1 MTGRKLPETKINGI
15 PQTGPDTGNYW
26 CTWDTQYRVNG
37 LEAGKDTKNLRNV
50 LNQEFLFGEKG
61 MLTRYFKKVRQD
73 LYVLL
78 DDGWDVG
85 WDVPGDGPVS
95 IFGSLELFREKFP
108 DCTGEPWE
116 RLAKMREKVCG
127 LGYRGLG
134 LWICANGV
142 GEKKDAP
149 FFQEEMEAYWRE
161 RAIWCRKAGVDYW
174 KVDWGYHCQDIAYR
188 DWMTRI
194 VKTYAPD
201 LKVEHAFCRGP
212 LGGEGME
219 EASLGRLLACSD
231 YFRTYDLLKEFTYST
246 TISRIQEAFRAQA
259 DRHYGCRSI
268 LNGEDAPMLE
278 AALGCSIG
286 VMRHPCWGGTEM
298 DVLEMGLRWNEV
310 ERALRWQRIAP
321 SFGLGESVNLAS
333 EELLEDWTDWLSG
346 PEADGWLKEI
356 GILPKG
362 GTVRQKAPAILARNM
377 EFPLVEAP
385 GGEKA
390 FLACSRHP
398 ETGAVSIG
406 FLPRTCGDRKLYT
419 PRMNVTFSM
428 GAFVKPMGIF
438 GEFAVLTVL
447 LEEPVEGR
455 IYLQDLCRE
464 EAVGVTELIMADN
477 GRKLVIDYVALK
489 ERGWLDND
497 QGDVSAPGFMLW
509 QEM

>member
-26 CTWDTQYRVNG
+26 CTWDTQFRVNG
-37 LEAGKDTKNLRNV
+37 LEAGKDTRNLRNR

-61 MLTRYFKKVRQD
+61 MLTGYFKKVRQD

-85 WDVPGDGPVS
+85 WDVAGDGPVS
-95 IFGSLELFREKFP
+95 IFGSQELFEEKFP

-116 RLAKMREKVCG
+116 RLAKMRRKVCD

-142 GEKKDAP
+142 GEKRDIP
-149 FFQEEMEAYWRE
+149 FSQEEMDAYWRE
-161 RAIWCRKAGVDYW
+161 RAIWCRKARVDYW

-188 DWMTRI
+188 NRMTQI

-212 LGGEGME
+212 LDRE
-219 EASLGRLLACSD
+219 EIDEESLGKLLACSD

-246 TISRIQEAFRAQA
+246 TISRMQEAFCARAGQ
-259 DRHYGCRSI
+259 DYGCRSI
-268 LNGEDAPMLE
+268 LNGEDAPLLE

-286 VMRHPCWGGTEM
+286 VMRHPCWGGTET

-321 SFGLGESVNLAS
+321 PFGLGESVNMAS
-333 EELLEDWTDWLSG
+333 EEILEDWTGQLSG

-356 GILPKG
+356 RILPEG

-377 EFPLVEAP
+377 EFPKAETMD
-385 GGEKA
+385 GEKA

-398 ETGAVSIG
+398 RTGAVGIA
-406 FLPRTCGDRKLYT
+406 FIPRTCGERKLYT
-419 PRMNVTFSM
+419 PRMNVSFHM
-428 GAFVKPMGIF
+428 GAFVKSLGIF

-447 LEEPVEGR
+447 LEEAVER
-455 IYLQDLCRE
+455 RVYLQDLCRE
-464 EAVGVTELIMADN
+464 EAVDVTELVVTEDS
-477 GRKLVIDYVALK
+477 RRLVVDFALLK
-489 ERGWLDND
+489 ENGWLDND
-497 QGDVSAPGFMLW
+497 AGDVSAPGFMLW
-509 QEM
+509 QEN

>member
-1 MTGRKLPETKINGI
+1 MTGKRMAENKINRI

-26 CTWDTQYRVNG
+26 CTWDTQYRVNDA
-37 LEAGKDTKNLRNV
+37 EAGKDTRNLRNV
-50 LNQEFLFGEKG
+50 LNQDFLFGEKG
-61 MLTRYFKKVRQD
+61 MLTGYFKKVRQD

-85 WDVPGDGPVS
+85 WDVAGDGPVS
-95 IFGSLELFREKFP
+95 IFGSLELFEEKFP

-116 RLAKMREKVCG
+116 KLAKMRKKVCD

-142 GEKKDAP
+142 GEKSDAP
-149 FFQEEMEAYWRE
+149 FSLEEMDTYWRE

-188 DWMTRI
+188 NRMTQI
-194 VKTYAPD
+194 VKTFAPD

-212 LGGEGME
+212 LDRENIDDE
-219 EASLGRLLACSD
+219 SLGRLLACSD

-246 TISRIQEAFRAQA
+246 TISRMQDAFRAWTGQE
-259 DRHYGCRSI
+259 YGCRSI
-268 LNGEDAPMLE
+268 LNGEDAPLLE

-286 VMRHPCWGGTEM
+286 VMRHPCWGGTET

-321 SFGLGESVNLAS
+321 PFGLGETVNKAS
-333 EELLEDWTDWLSG
+333 EEILEDWTGRLSG

-356 GILPKG
+356 RILPEG

-377 EFPLVEAP
+377 EFPETESTD
-385 GGEKA
+385 GEKA

-398 ETGAVSIG
+398 RTGAVGIA
-406 FLPRTCGDRKLYT
+406 FVPRTCGDRKLYT
-419 PRMNVTFSM
+419 PRMNVSFFM
-428 GAFVKPMGIF
+428 GAFVKPIGIF

-447 LEEPVEGR
+447 LEEAVEGR
-455 IYLQDLCRE
+455 VYLQDLCRE
-464 EAVGVTELIMADN
+464 EAVDVTELVVAEDSK
-477 GRKLVIDYVALK
+477 RLVVDFALLK
-489 ERGWLDND
+489 EKGWLDND
-497 QGDVSAPGFMLW
+497 PGDVSAPGFMLW
-509 QEM
+509 QEN

>member
-1 MTGRKLPETKINGI
+1 
-15 PQTGPDTGNYW
+15 
-26 CTWDTQYRVNG
+26 
-37 LEAGKDTKNLRNV
+37 
-50 LNQEFLFGEKG
+50 
-61 MLTRYFKKVRQD
+61 
-73 LYVLL
+73 
-78 DDGWDVG
+78 
-85 WDVPGDGPVS
+85 
-95 IFGSLELFREKFP
+95 
-108 DCTGEPWE
+108 
-116 RLAKMREKVCG
+116 
-127 LGYRGLG
+127 
-134 LWICANGV
+134 
-142 GEKKDAP
+142 
-149 FFQEEMEAYWRE
+149 
-161 RAIWCRKAGVDYW
+161 
-174 KVDWGYHCQDIAYR
+174 
-188 DWMTRI
+188 
-194 VKTYAPD
+194 
-201 LKVEHAFCRGP
+201 
-212 LGGEGME
+212 
-219 EASLGRLLACSD
+219 
-231 YFRTYDLLKEFTYST
+231 
-246 TISRIQEAFRAQA
+246 
-259 DRHYGCRSI
+259 
-268 LNGEDAPMLE
+268 
-278 AALGCSIG
+278 
-286 VMRHPCWGGTEM
+286 M

-455 IYLQDLCRE
+455 IPMTSSR
-464 EAVGVTELIMADN
+464 
-477 GRKLVIDYVALK
+477 
-489 ERGWLDND
+489 
-497 QGDVSAPGFMLW
+497 VS
-509 QEM
+509 